1 MDTNDSIAP
10 YLGDIPADLARAAHN
25 GTSWTPEQRGPQE
38 IGMYARQLAHDYAEL
53 AKLATTDAKRA
64 DLAREFERYRA
75 GYRTRYVARLSAM
88 SRCVST
94 AITGGSNFNVRRA
107 EKANRSAEARTTDL
121 IEYRK
126 RAIAAIRRTLTPEL
140 QPIMAGD
147 GDAITRLDAQIEKAE
162 RTQALM
168 AASNAAI
175 RKKAGP
181 EAQIAALVALGHP
194 RGVAVSLLQAD
205 DMGRIGFAS
214 YQLTNNGA
222 NIRRM
227 KERRAAIAT
236 AKETPATEC
245 AGAVARLEDCPAD
258 NRVRLFFPGKPDADV
273 RARLKSAGFRWS
285 PTIGAWQAY
294 RNPRS
299 IEVARREAGAPTAA
313 EERAER
319 LAVGDFTADDIH
331 GDAP

>member
-1 MDTNDSIAP
+1 MDTNDPIAP
-10 YLGDIPADLARAAHN
+10 YLDDIPPDLARAAHH

-38 IGMYARQLAHDYAEL
+38 IGMYARQLAHDFAEL
-53 AKLATTDAKRA
+53 AKLATTDDKRA

-75 GYRTRYVARLSAM
+75 GYRTRYVARLAAM

-107 EKANRSAEARTTDL
+107 EKANRRAEARTTDL

-126 RAIAAIRRTLTPEL
+126 RAIAAIRRVLTPEL

-147 GDAITRLDAQIEKAE
+147 DDAVSRLGLQIAKAE

-175 RKKAGP
+175 RKHKKAGP
-181 EAQIAALVALGHP
+181 EAQIAALVDLGHP
-194 RGVAVSLLQAD
+194 RGVAVSLLEPD
-205 DMGRIGFAS
+205 FCNRVGFAA

-222 NIRRM
+222 NLRRL
-227 KERRAAIAT
+227 KERRGAIAV
-236 AKETPATEC
+236 AKAAPVTEC
-245 AGAVARLEDCPAD
+245 AGAAARLEDSPAD
-258 NRVRLFFPGKPDADV
+258 NRIRLYFPDKPDADV
-273 RARLKSAGFRWS
+273 RARLKSSGFRWTPS
-285 PTIGAWQAY
+285 LGCWQAY

-299 IEVARREAGAPTAA
+299 IEVAQREAGIA
-313 EERAER
+313 
-319 LAVGDFTADDIH
+319 
-331 GDAP
+331 